1 MQEKLAVLDLNQV
14 VLEKRMDGVERLG
27 RETFKHILEEAR
39 NEVGDDSLGDGDDS
53 VGVAAEGNSIRPPS
67 DSAGVATEG
76 NSLRLQRPW
85 GVVGAEVFGDEVPPP
100 WDIDCIPVRNGRI
113 VDPQEVINRLGKMQT
128 GGDNEEDNNMEAIAK
143 DEPKKK
149 TVAWA

>member
-1 MQEKLAVLDLNQV
+1 MEEKLAVLDLNQV

-113 VDPQEVINRLGKMQT
+113 VDPQEVINRLQA

-143 DEPKKK
+143 DEPKKQK